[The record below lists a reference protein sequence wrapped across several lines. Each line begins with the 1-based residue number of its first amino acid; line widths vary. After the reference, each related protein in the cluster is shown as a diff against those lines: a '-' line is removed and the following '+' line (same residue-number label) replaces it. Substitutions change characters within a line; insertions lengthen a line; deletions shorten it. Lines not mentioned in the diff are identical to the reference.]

1 MSSRMHDLAS
11 SLGFSTYDQLHRW
24 SVSNL
29 DEFWTEASDFLGLR
43 WRVPPSRSLTGGHL
57 PGATWFPDGTLNY
70 TEAILAHAASMP
82 DRVAVVERSQTRSE
96 SQLSWSELSDQVRRC
111 ASGLRRLGVKKGDR
125 VAAYAP
131 NIVET
136 LVAFLATA
144 QLGAVWSSCAPE
156 FGPRAV
162 IDRLGQF
169 EPTVLLHIDG
179 YRYGHKVIDR
189 TADVATIV
197 SALPTVR
204 TTISLSYSGSG
215 VDDWA
220 DLLSSPPLVEF
231 EAMAYSDPLYVLYSS
246 GTTGLPKPI
255 VHSHVGIT
263 VEHMVALALHMD
275 LGPDDRF
282 FWFSTTGWMMWNLLV
297 SGLLVG
303 SSIILFD
310 GDPSHPDLG
319 TLWTVANETETTVFG
334 ASAGFFMNCRKAD
347 LRPDRGSIRLVGST
361 GAPLP
366 REGFEW
372 IDAVMGGIPVNS
384 TSGGTDVCSS
394 FVGWNPMTRVV
405 PGEITGPMLGRDVI
419 AFDSDGGVC
428 DVGVQGELVV
438 TTPMPSM
445 PLGFLGDDDGSR
457 YRNAYFTR
465 YPGVWTQ
472 GDWITFT
479 SNGGCVI
486 SGRSDATLNRG
497 GVRLGSSDFYAVVES
512 LAEVVDSLVVH
523 VDDSS
528 RDDLYLFVVLSP
540 GLDLDEELE
549 GRIRRELRT
558 SLSPRHVPDV
568 MAAVP
573 AVPRTLSGKKLEVPV
588 KKILSGSDAARV
600 TSNESLSDP
609 RSIDWYVDF
618 AHRQGVDQG

>member
-1 MSSRMHDLAS
+1 MHDLAS

-57 PGATWFPDGTLNY
+57 PGTTWFPDGTLNY
-70 TEAILAHAASMP
+70 TEAILTHAASMP

-125 VAAYAP
+125 VAAYGP
-131 NIVET
+131 NIAET

-303 SSIILFD
+303 SSIVLFD

-334 ASAGFFMNCRKAD
+334 ASAGFFMNCRKVD
-347 LRPDRGSIRLVGST
+347 LRPDRGLIRLVGST

-394 FVGWNPMTRVV
+394 FVGWNPMTRVL
-405 PGEITGPMLGRDVI
+405 PGEITGPMLGRDVV

-428 DVGVQGELVV
+428 DIGVQGELVV

-457 YRNAYFTR
+457 YRNAYFTQ

-497 GVRLGSSDFYAVVES
+497 GVRLGSSDFYAVVEG
-512 LAEVVDSLVVH
+512 LPEVVDSLVVH

-540 GLDLDEELE
+540 GVDLDEELE

-588 KKILSGSDAARV
+588 KKILGGSDAARV

-618 AHRQGVDQG
+618 ARRQGREQG